1 MEMWTRRVDGM
12 YLFFITSKRKIKQSL
27 FIVAASFLTAV
38 LLFMQ
43 SYSNYSVF
51 STKLGPHAIY
61 KGDES
66 KKNVALTF
74 DISWGDEQTIPI
86 LDTLKR
92 YHITNSTFFISASW
106 AERHPDIIERIVSDG
121 HEIGLMGYV
130 FKDYTNM
137 ETTEIKRDINKSI
150 EIFTKLNINNI
161 SLIRPPTGSFNKDI
175 IQIADDY
182 GLTVVHWNNDSH
194 DNEVPGISTI
204 IKNVTEDISGGD
216 IVLLDAS
223 DSALQTKKAL
233 PGLIQELRGKGY
245 QNVSVTQLISNAEAK
260 SKELN

>member
-1 MEMWTRRVDGM
+1 MEMWTRRVDEM
-12 YLFFITSKRKIKQSL
+12 YLFFVTSKKKIKQSL
-27 FIVAASFLTAV
+27 FIIAASFLTAI

-51 STKLGPHAIY
+51 STKLGPHAIS
-61 KGDES
+61 KGDNS
-66 KKNVALTF
+66 KNNIALTF
-74 DISWGDEQTIPI
+74 DISWGDEQATPI

-92 YHITNSTFFISASW
+92 YHISNTTFFISASW
-106 AERHPDIIERIVSDG
+106 AERHPDIIERIVTDG
-121 HEIGLMGYV
+121 HEIGLMGYA
-130 FKDYTNM
+130 FKNYTDM
-137 ETTEIKRDINKSI
+137 ETSEIKRDINKSI
-150 EIFTKLNINNI
+150 DVFTKLNIKNI
-161 SLIRPPTGSFNKDI
+161 SLLRPPTGSFNKDI
-175 IQIADDY
+175 IQIANDY

-194 DNEVPGISTI
+194 DNETPGITNI
-204 IKNVTEDISGGD
+204 IKNVTDDLSGGD

-245 QNVSVTQLISNAEAK
+245 QNVSITQLISNSDAK

>member
-1 MEMWTRRVDGM
+1 MEMWTRRVDEM
-12 YLFFITSKRKIKQSL
+12 YLFFITSKKKIKQGL
-27 FIVAASFLTAV
+27 FIIAVSFLTAI

-51 STKLGPHAIY
+51 STKLGPRAIY
-61 KGDES
+61 KGDDS
-66 KKNVALTF
+66 KKNIALTF
-74 DISWGDEQTIPI
+74 DISWGDEQALPI

-92 YHITNSTFFISASW
+92 YHITNTTFFISASW
-106 AERHPDIIERIVSDG
+106 AERHPDIVERIVEDG

-130 FKDYTNM
+130 FKNYTNM
-137 ETTEIKRDINKSI
+137 ETVEIKRDINKSI
-150 EIFTKLNINNI
+150 DVLSKLNVKNI
-161 SLIRPPTGSFNKDI
+161 TLIRPPAGNFNKDI
-175 IQIADDY
+175 IQIADEY

-204 IKNVTEDISGGD
+204 IKNVTEDINGGD

-245 QNVSVTQLISNAEAK
+245 QNISVTQLISNSDAT
-260 SKELN
+260 SKEIN